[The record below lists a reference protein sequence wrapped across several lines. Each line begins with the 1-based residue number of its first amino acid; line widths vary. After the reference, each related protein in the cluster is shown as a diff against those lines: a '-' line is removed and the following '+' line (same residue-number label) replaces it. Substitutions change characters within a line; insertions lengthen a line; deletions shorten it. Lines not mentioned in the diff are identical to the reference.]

1 MLIRGH
7 SHITTGV
14 LLLTIITF
22 VAACREQNVYAPPP
36 PPEVTVS
43 KPALQSVTDY
53 VEFTGNTQAIKT
65 VQLVARVQGYLE
77 KVLFQDG
84 DGVKKGQ
91 LLFLIEQDTY
101 EAQLK
106 QAEAQILQQKANL
119 DHAQIEF
126 VRFSDLL
133 RKNAAA
139 QTDVDNWRYQRDNYR
154 AAVLA
159 AEAARDLARL
169 NLSYT
174 RVTAPFDGRI
184 GRRLVDPGNL
194 VGAGGNTVLTEINQT
209 DPIYVYFTIN
219 EADLL
224 RLVRA
229 TGVSP
234 GEAEGMKI
242 PSYLGLANEKDYPHQ
257 GFLDFTGIA
266 VTPTTGTLLLRSIF
280 PNPDGVILPGLFARV
295 RGPVVGSEKTALLIP
310 EVALGYD
317 QQGSY
322 LLVVGDKNTV
332 ERRSVKVGTQ
342 VDDRRV
348 VQEGLKGDEW
358 VIISGL
364 LRAIP
369 GSRVTPVRKPLTGA
383 QGGSGPLQPSTQSG
397 KSAP

>member
-1 MLIRGH
+1 MLIRSH
-7 SHITTGV
+7 SHIAAGV
-14 LLLTIITF
+14 LLLTIITL

-84 DGVKKGQ
+84 DRVKEGQ

-106 QAEAQILQQKANL
+106 QTEAQILQQKANL

-126 VRFSDLL
+126 VRFGDLL
-133 RKNAAA
+133 RKNAAS
-139 QTDVDNWRYQRDNYR
+139 QTDVDNWRFQRDNYR

-169 NLSYT
+169 NLGYT

-194 VGAGGNTVLTEINQT
+194 VGAGGNTVLTEINQL

-224 RLVRA
+224 RLIRA
-229 TGVSP
+229 TGLKP
-234 GEAEGMKI
+234 GEAQRMKI
-242 PSYLGLANEKDYPHQ
+242 PFYLGLANEEGYPHQ
-257 GFLDFTGIA
+257 GYLDFTGIA
-266 VTPTTGTLLLRSIF
+266 VTPTTGTLLLRGIF

-295 RGPVVGSEKTALLIP
+295 RGPVVGSEKTALLVP

-322 LLVVGDKNTV
+322 VLVVDDKNTV

-348 VQEGLKGDEW
+348 IQEGVKGDEW

-369 GSRVTPVRKPLTGA
+369 GSQVTPVRKPLTGA
-383 QGGSGPLQPSTQSG
+383 AESSGSLQPMTQSG

>member
-1 MLIRGH
+1 MLIQSH
-7 SHITTGV
+7 SHIAAGV
-14 LLLTIITF
+14 LLLTIITL

-84 DGVKKGQ
+84 ERVKKEQ
-91 LLFLIEQDTY
+91 LLFLIEQGTY

-126 VRFSDLL
+126 VRFGDLL
-133 RKNAAA
+133 RKNAAS
-139 QTDVDNWRYQRDNYR
+139 QTDVDNWRFQRDNYR
-154 AAVLA
+154 AAVLG

-174 RVTAPFDGRI
+174 QVTAPFDGRI

-194 VGAGGNTVLTEINQT
+194 VGVGGNTVLTEINEV

-224 RLVRA
+224 RLRRA
-229 TGVSP
+229 TGLKP
-234 GEAEGMKI
+234 GEAQRMKI
-242 PSYLGLANEKDYPHQ
+242 PFYLGLANEKGYPHQ
-257 GFLDFTGIA
+257 GYLDFTGIA
-266 VTPTTGTLLLRSIF
+266 VTPTTGTLLLRGIF
-280 PNPDGVILPGLFARV
+280 PNPDGMILPGLFARV
-295 RGPVVGSEKTALLIP
+295 RGPVVGSEKTALLVP

-322 LLVVGDKNTV
+322 VLVVDDKNTV

-342 VDDRRV
+342 LDDRRV
-348 VQEGLKGDEW
+348 IQEGLKGDEW

-369 GSRVTPVRKPLTGA
+369 GSQVTPVRKPLTGA
-383 QGGSGPLQPSTQSG
+383 EGGSGSLQPSTQPG

>member
-1 MLIRGH
+1 MLIRSH
-7 SHITTGV
+7 SHIAAGV
-14 LLLTIITF
+14 LLLTIITL

-84 DGVKKGQ
+84 DRVKEGQ
-91 LLFLIEQDTY
+91 LLFLIEQDAY

-126 VRFSDLL
+126 VRFGDLL
-133 RKNAAA
+133 RKNAAS
-139 QTDVDNWRYQRDNYR
+139 QTDVDNWRFQRDNYR

-194 VGAGGNTVLTEINQT
+194 VGAGGNTVLTEINQV

-224 RLVRA
+224 RLIRT

-234 GEAEGMKI
+234 GEAQRMKI
-242 PSYLGLANEKDYPHQ
+242 PVYLGLANEKEYPHQ
-257 GFLDFTGIA
+257 GYLDFTGIA
-266 VTPTTGTLLLRSIF
+266 VTPTTGTLLLRGIF
-280 PNPDGVILPGLFARV
+280 PNPDGVILPGLFARL
-295 RGPVVGSEKTALLIP
+295 RGPVVGSEKTALLVP

-322 LLVVGDKNTV
+322 VLVVDDKNTV

-348 VQEGLKGDEW
+348 IQEGVKGDEW

-369 GSRVTPVRKPLTGA
+369 GSQVTPVRKPFTGA
-383 QGGSGPLQPSTQSG
+383 ADSSGSLQPITQSG

>member
-1 MLIRGH
+1 MLIRSH
-7 SHITTGV
+7 SRIAAGV
-14 LLLTIITF
+14 LLLTIITL

-53 VEFTGNTQAIKT
+53 VEFTGNTQAIRA

-77 KVLFQDG
+77 KLLFQDG
-84 DGVKKGQ
+84 ERVKKGQ

-126 VRFSDLL
+126 VRFGDLL
-133 RKNAAA
+133 RKNAAS
-139 QTDVDNWRYQRDNYR
+139 QTDVDNWRYQRDNYQ

-169 NLSYT
+169 NLGYT

-194 VGAGGNTVLTEINQT
+194 VGAGGNTVLAEINQI

-224 RLVRA
+224 RLMRA
-229 TGVSP
+229 TGLKP
-234 GEAEGMKI
+234 GEAQRMKI
-242 PSYLGLANEKDYPHQ
+242 PVYLGLANEKGYPHQ
-257 GFLDFTGIA
+257 GYLDFTGIA
-266 VTPTTGTLLLRSIF
+266 VTPTTGTLLLRGIF

-295 RGPVVGSEKTALLIP
+295 RGPVVGSEKTALLVP

-322 LLVVGDKNTV
+322 VLVVDDKNTV

-342 VDDRRV
+342 LDDRRV
-348 VQEGLKGDEW
+348 LQEGVKGDEW

-369 GSRVTPVRKPLTGA
+369 GSQVTPVRKPLTGA
-383 QGGSGPLQPSTQSG
+383 QGGSGPLQPSTTSG